1 MDAHYSVFKTP
12 FYGISLILA
21 EPAIWDQI
29 LNLCKILKYKGILL
43 DVERRKK
50 LKLNLR

>member
-1 MDAHYSVFKTP
+1 V
-12 FYGISLILA
+12 LR
-21 EPAIWDQI
+21 DQI
-29 LNLCKILKYKGILL
+29 LEFCNIMKYKGILL

>member
-1 MDAHYSVFKTP
+1 M
-12 FYGISLILA
+12 ILTK
-21 EPAIWDQI
+21 PAVWDQI
-29 LNLCKILKYKGILL
+29 SDFCNIMKYKGILL